1 MRGLLVVDLQNDFMP
16 GGPLG
21 VPGGDE
27 AVPIANALMARF
39 DIVIATQD
47 WHPAGHGSF
56 ASQHPGHA
64 PGDVVDLEGVR
75 QTLWPDHCVQGTP
88 GAAFHPALDLGSVAH
103 VVRKGIDPR
112 IDSYSGFFDNAHRRA
127 TGLDAYLRARGVG
140 SVHICGLAT
149 DYCVRFTVL
158 DALALGYETR
168 VVVDA
173 CRAVDLTAGDGTRAL
188 AAMRAAGATLVAGAD
203 V

>member
-1 MRGLLVVDLQNDFMP
+1 MRALVLVDLQNDFMP

-21 VPGGDE
+21 VSGGDE
-27 AVPIANALMARF
+27 TVPLANALMARV
-39 DIVIATQD
+39 DLVVATQD
-47 WHPAGHGSF
+47 WHPAGHASF
-56 ASQHPGHA
+56 ASRHPGRA
-64 PGDVVDLEGVR
+64 PGDVVDLDGLR
-75 QTLWPDHCVQGTP
+75 QTLWPDHCVQDTP
-88 GAAFHPALDLGSVAH
+88 GAAFHPALDTAAVAH
-103 VVRKGIDPR
+103 VVRKGTDPR
-112 IDSYSGFFDNAHRRA
+112 VDSYSGFFDNGQRRA
-127 TGLDAYLRARGVG
+127 TGLDAYLRERGVRA
-140 SVHICGLAT
+140 VFVCGLAT

>member
-1 MRGLLVVDLQNDFMP
+1 MP

-27 AVPIANALMARF
+27 TVPLANGLKARF
-39 DIVIATQD
+39 DVVVATQD

-64 PGDVVDLEGVR
+64 PGDVVDLDGVR
-75 QTLWPDHCVQGTP
+75 QTLWPDHCVQGSP

-103 VVRKGIDPR
+103 VVRKGIDPH

-127 TGLDAYLRARGVG
+127 TGLDAYLRARGVR
-140 SVHICGLAT
+140 SVHVCGLAT

-158 DALALGYETR
+158 DALALGYEMR
-168 VVVDA
+168 VVTDA

-188 AAMRAAGATLVAGAD
+188 VAMRAAGAVLLPSTD
-203 V
+203 VR